1 MKTQPASQG
10 IGGLTSEAWR
20 HIIIEVRLPESQPFN
35 QTAQEFIMLG
45 NPTQFPDYVGILQP
59 KIGLAKDELD
69 IGKHIEALVE

>member
-1 MKTQPASQG
+1 
-10 IGGLTSEAWR
+10 
-20 HIIIEVRLPESQPFN
+20 
-35 QTAQEFIMLG
+35 MLG